1 MNNNICG
8 HMITNEDVQTSIMKN
23 TQIGVKI
30 IVFYTWLYC
39 LLTER
44 QYENY

>member
-23 TQIGVKI
+23 TQIGGKNYCV
-30 IVFYTWLYC
+30 LYLAV
-39 LLTER
+39 LLT
-44 QYENY
+44 NGKTI